1 MMPQDF
7 LKNKNNYPSEKK
19 VDEKI
24 PKNMQTGFGH
34 VTNTMAISSIFS
46 GAARFFKK

>member
-7 LKNKNNYPSEKK
+7 LKNKNNQPSEKK

-24 PKNMQTGFGH
+24 PKNTQTGFGD
-34 VTNTMAISSIFS
+34 VTNTMAISSIFDD
-46 GAARFFKK
+46 AAGFFKK